1 VDVDDVADCTVI
13 DQAQI
18 IDDVQR
24 AVFMA
29 RRRTVFRPG
38 STRHVAF
45 TA

>member
-1 VDVDDVADCTVI
+1 VDDVAGCAVRDPA
-13 DQAQI
+13 QA

-29 RRRTVFRPG
+29 RQRTVFRPG

-45 TA
+45 TT